1 MEGRLGAGT
10 HWADANASW
19 LVAPNITPDKETG
32 AGNWSDDTMARA
44 IREGIGHDGRT
55 LFPIMPYQNYAAM
68 SDEDLASVIVYIRT
82 IPPVRNQ
89 LPIADIPFPV
99 KYLISGIPQPITG
112 AVPEPDLSTPEK
124 RGQYLARMG
133 SCADCHTP
141 QEKGQRIAGMDFAG
155 GFVFSLPTGVVASAN
170 ITPDAS
176 GISYYDESL
185 FVHAMRDGKVGAR
198 QMNAAMPWI
207 IYGKMNDE
215 DLKAVFAYLKTLKP
229 VKHRVDNAAP
239 ATYCKRCRQTHGLGD
254 SN

>member
-1 MEGRLGAGT
+1 
-10 HWADANASW
+10 
-19 LVAPNITPDKETG
+19 
-32 AGNWSDDTMARA
+32 
-44 IREGIGHDGRT
+44 
-55 LFPIMPYQNYAAM
+55 
-68 SDEDLASVIVYIRT
+68 
-82 IPPVRNQ
+82 
-89 LPIADIPFPV
+89 
-99 KYLISGIPQPITG
+99 
-112 AVPEPDLSTPEK
+112 
-124 RGQYLARMG
+124 MG

-141 QEKGQRIAGMDFAG
+141 QEKGQRMAGLDFAG

-229 VKHRVDNAAP
+229 VKHRIDNAAP